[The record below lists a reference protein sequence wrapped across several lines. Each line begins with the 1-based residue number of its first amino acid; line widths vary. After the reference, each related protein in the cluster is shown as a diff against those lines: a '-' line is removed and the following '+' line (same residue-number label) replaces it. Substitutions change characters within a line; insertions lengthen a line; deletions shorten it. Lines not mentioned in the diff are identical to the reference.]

1 VRQTDRDP
9 RVAGEV
15 LDLPVALGLEQQRL
29 GRDAGLARE
38 PGVRLRARCVTPSTA
53 LTALSFGVKEESRE
67 LDVGVAET
75 VDDGD
80 AVALE
85 DLACFRRRRARDE
98 QEIAVGRGLG
108 LLHDLPR
115 GGGVGTS
122 FDRDGDRLGGRAEPE
137 HGIASTAAPS
147 DTTHFDC
154 DAGDLT

>member
-1 VRQTDRDP
+1 
-9 RVAGEV
+9 

-38 PGVRLRARCVTPSTA
+38 PGVCLQARCVTPSTA
-53 LTALSFGVKEESRE
+53 LSFGVKEEPRE

-98 QEIAVGRGLG
+98 QEIAVGRGPG

-115 GGGVGTS
+115 GGGVGPPL
-122 FDRDGDRLGGRAEPE
+122 DRDGDRLGRRAEPE
-137 HGIASTAAPS
+137 HGIAATAAPS
-147 DTTHFDC
+147 GTTRLDR